1 MYDWRVWIL
10 KVRSGQEDS
19 VGFLSGNSLF
29 LETLEA
35 GGAVKKLSLTVVAA
49 SSIRTTIFSWVLGV
63 EGGELVPG

>member
-1 MYDWRVWIL
+1 M
-10 KVRSGQEDS
+10 
-19 VGFLSGNSLF
+19 GFLSGNSLF

-63 EGGELVPG
+63 AGGELVPG